1 MARQQVPRAGRLTVI
16 VGLLSATV
24 PEFGPLVVT
33 ASRQQQTSNDKIA
46 IVRDVQSAGVLD
58 PTAWLSRPFQTAG
71 PCASRRA
78 GTTALQL
85 LRPDVRTVA
94 IQWYDTQAWSE
105 LPRAAAYVRRI
116 LDAVPEGGALQEH
129 IYWSEDRP
137 VEIAG
142 VLIFSE
148 GPPRQI
154 ALGNGYLHFE
164 DQSGCQ
170 WWGRYLGPNRDSW
183 VVRK

>member
-1 MARQQVPRAGRLTVI
+1 MARQQVSRAGRLTVI

-33 ASRQQQTSNDKIA
+33 ASRQQQTSKDKIA

-116 LDAVPEGGALQEH
+116 LDAVPEGGALHGAHLLERGQAGGDCGRTH
-129 IYWSEDRP
+129 ILRGTAEANSPGKRVPAFRGSIWLPVVGSISWSQ
-137 VEIAG
+137 
-142 VLIFSE
+142 S
-148 GPPRQI
+148 RQ
-154 ALGNGYLHFE
+154 LGGA
-164 DQSGCQ
+164 
-170 WWGRYLGPNRDSW
+170 
-183 VVRK
+183 